1 MKKLY
6 QYTGLIFL
14 LITVFQGSAQPVS
27 YHALQQELQT
37 LQKQLVPD
45 KRVAILEITFKDTL
59 QPVVVV
65 KGETDIPDAKSRVFN
80 LLKER
85 NLQFTDSV
93 RVLPDAA
100 VGEKTWAL
108 GTLSVSNLRAQ
119 PDDASELVSQVLMG
133 TPLKVLDAGNKWYR
147 VQTPEKYIGWM
158 DAAGLQRLTTEEFN
172 HWKKLERAVFIDLF
186 GLSYET
192 SDENSNVVSDLTLG
206 DLFEITG
213 RKGGFLKI
221 RTPDGREAFV
231 KKNDCLFY
239 NDWVNIVPD
248 AQSLLKVARKMT
260 GLPYLWGGT
269 SGKGADC
276 SGFTKTVFYSKGVIL
291 ARDAS
296 QQAKYGQPLEISDW
310 HNFQPGDL
318 LFFGRSAERITHVGI
333 YTGDSYFIHASGK
346 VHVSSL
352 NPKDPKFVPE
362 RKLVAARRILGST
375 GTEGIVNVKDHPWY
389 N

>member
-1 MKKLY
+1 MKKFY
-6 QYTGLIFL
+6 QTAVVTFMILIS
-14 LITVFQGSAQPVS
+14 IMVAAQPVS
-27 YHALQQELQT
+27 YNALQQELQT

-65 KGETDIPDAKSRVFN
+65 KGETDLHEAKNQVFSF
-80 LLKER
+80 LKER
-85 NLQFTDSV
+85 NVQFTDSV
-93 RVLPDAA
+93 RVLPDAI
-100 VGEKTWAL
+100 VGEKIWAL

-158 DAAGLQRLTTEEFN
+158 DAAGLQRLTTEELN
-172 HWKKLERAVFIDLF
+172 HWKKSERAVFNDLF

-192 SDENSNVVSDLTLG
+192 PDENGDVVSDLTLG

-213 RKGGFLKI
+213 KKGGFLKI
-221 RTPDGREAFV
+221 RMPDGREAFV
-231 KKNDCLFY
+231 KKTGCLPF
-239 NDWVNIVPD
+239 NEWVNIIPD
-248 AQSLLKVARKMT
+248 AKSLLKTARKMT
-260 GLPYLWGGT
+260 GIPYLWGGT

-276 SGFTKTVFYSKGVIL
+276 SGFTKTVFYTEGVIL

-296 QQAKYGQPLEISDW
+296 QQARYGQPLEISDW
-310 HNFQPGDL
+310 RNFQPGDL
-318 LFFGRSAERITHVGI
+318 LFFGRSAERISHVGI
-333 YTGDSYFIHASGK
+333 YAGDSYFIHASGK

-352 NPKDPKFVPE
+352 DPKDPKFVPE

-375 GTEGIVNVKDHPWY
+375 GTEGILSVKNHPWY

>member
-1 MKKLY
+1 MKKFY
-6 QYTGLIFL
+6 QTAVVTL
-14 LITVFQGSAQPVS
+14 LVLKSIMVAAQPVS
-27 YHALQQELQT
+27 YNTLLQELQT

-65 KGETDIPDAKSRVFN
+65 QGETDLPEAKNQVLGF
-80 LLKER
+80 LKER
-85 NLQFTDSV
+85 NVQFIDSV

-108 GTLSVSNLRAQ
+108 GTLSVSNLRAK

-172 HWKKLERAVFIDLF
+172 PWKKSERAVFNNLF
-186 GLSYET
+186 GLSFET
-192 SDENSNVVSDLTLG
+192 PDENGDVVSDLTLG
-206 DLFEITG
+206 DLFEVTG
-213 RKGGFLKI
+213 KKGGFLKI
-221 RTPDGREAFV
+221 RIPDGREAFV
-231 KKNDCLFY
+231 KKTDCLPY
-239 NDWVNIVPD
+239 NEWINIIPD
-248 AQSLLKVARKMT
+248 AKSLLKTARKMK
-260 GLPYLWGGT
+260 GIPYLWGGT

-276 SGFTKTVFYSKGVIL
+276 SGFTKTVFYSEGVIL

-310 HNFQPGDL
+310 RNFQPGDL
-318 LFFGRSAERITHVGI
+318 LFFGRSAEKVTHVGI

-346 VHVSSL
+346 VHISSL
-352 NPKDPKFVPE
+352 DPKDPKFVPE

-375 GTEGIVNVKDHPWY
+375 RTEGIVNVKDHPWY

>member
-6 QYTGLIFL
+6 QYAGLIFL
-14 LITVFQGSAQPVS
+14 LIAFFQGLAQPVS
-27 YHALQQELQT
+27 DNTLLQELQT

-65 KGETDIPDAKSRVFN
+65 KGETDLPEAKNQVLGF
-80 LLKER
+80 LKEK
-85 NLQFTDSV
+85 NVQFIDSV

-108 GTLSVSNLRAQ
+108 GTLSVSNLRAK

-133 TPLKVLDAGNKWYR
+133 TPLKVLDAGNKWFR

-158 DAAGLQRLTTEEFN
+158 DAAGLQRLTAEELR
-172 HWKKLERAVFIDLF
+172 HWKKAERAVFNHLF
-186 GLSYET
+186 GLSFET
-192 SDENSNVVSDLTLG
+192 PDENGDVVSDLTLG
-206 DLFEITG
+206 DLFEVTG
-213 RKGGFLKI
+213 KKGGFLKI
-221 RTPDGREAFV
+221 RIPDGREAFV
-231 KKNDCLFY
+231 KKTGCLSF
-239 NDWVNIVPD
+239 NEWINIIPD
-248 AQSLLKVARKMT
+248 AKSLLKTARKMT

-276 SGFTKTVFYSKGVIL
+276 SGFTKTVFYSEGVIL

-310 HNFQPGDL
+310 RNFQPGDL
-318 LFFGRSAERITHVGI
+318 LFFGRSAERISHVGI

-346 VHVSSL
+346 VHISSL
-352 NPKDPKFVPE
+352 DPKDPKFVPE

-375 GTEGIVNVKDHPWY
+375 GTEGILNVKDHPWY